1 MTTTTMP
8 RQFIQTNSKPKPRL
22 AGALY
27 VASVSTAVVG
37 ESLLHGGA
45 AVLAGLVAVIGMIA
59 VALLVFEIFK
69 HVNNSLA
76 LLATGFSIAGGALEA
91 IRLNPWGVDLAVVLH
106 GCYCIGFGYLMF
118 RANSLPRIFG
128 VTMALAGLS
137 WLLFLSP
144 ALVERTSTYALGVGF
159 AGEALPMLWL
169 LVIGTKLQAASK

>member
-8 RQFIQTNSKPKPRL
+8 RQFLQLNSKPKPRL

-27 VASVSTAVVG
+27 LASVATAILG
-37 ESLLHGGA
+37 ESVLHGGA
-45 AVLAGLVAVIGMIA
+45 AVLVGLVAIIGMIA
-59 VALLVFEIFK
+59 VALLVFELFK
-69 HVNNSLA
+69 HVNSSLA
-76 LLATGFSIAGGALEA
+76 LLATCFSLAGGALEA

-118 RANSLPRIFG
+118 QSKSLPRIFG
-128 VTMALAGLS
+128 VTMALAGFG

-144 ALVERTSTYALGVGF
+144 VFVERASTYVLGVGF

-169 LVIGTKLQAASK
+169 LVMGSAGKQQIR